1 MSIVN
6 YQLKVNVLVID
17 KAKNLCDIGV
27 IHKMEWETR
36 RVFIVYL
43 LFYVMVDVILK
54 QSIHKLL

>member
-6 YQLKVNVLVID
+6 YQLKVNALVID
-17 KAKNLCDIGV
+17 KAKNFCDIGV
-27 IHKMEWETR
+27 IHKMGWETR

-43 LFYVMVDVILK
+43 LFYVMVGVILK